1 MNTPRTPHEVQ
12 IPTERINIRWR
23 GEDEDTFNTNANA
36 AIVAKADVLRANGKY
51 PGMEVWY
58 FDVPHRPDTTAA
70 DFDAV
75 VVDEDGWITTLPP
88 YSQIG
93 GA

>member
-1 MNTPRTPHEVQ
+1 MRLQ
-12 IPTERINIRWR
+12 IPTERIDIRWG
-23 GEDEDTFNTNANA
+23 GEDEDTFNANANA
-36 AIVAKADVLRANGKY
+36 AIVAKAEQLRAAGEY

-58 FDVPHRPDTTAA
+58 FDVPYRPDTTAA

-75 VVDEDGWITTLPP
+75 VVDEAGWITTLPP